1 MDTGASTPERLH
13 SAIGDLSFLF
23 VIPEPQAR
31 MAEAPAVIELSTYV
45 FYALRK
51 DEELV
56 LYRGRR
62 DDDASQVLVL
72 SPVAEYP
79 TRESL
84 KRLERGYSFREE
96 LDSTWAARPM
106 AIARHWDRTVL
117 VLEDPGGEPLDQLL
131 GQPLE
136 RSHARAPLGD
146 LGILLRLAIGLCR
159 AVGQLHQSG
168 IIHKDIKP
176 GNVL

>member
-1 MDTGASTPERLH
+1 MDRDASTPERSP
-13 SAIGDLSFLF
+13 SAICDLLF

-31 MAEAPAVIELSTYV
+31 VAEAPTVIELSTYV

-72 SPVAEYP
+72 SPLAEYP

-117 VLEDPGGEPLDQLL
+117 VLEDPGGVPLDDALKRARTSGNERGRRGGEAGDRL
-131 GQPLE
+131 GVE
-136 RSHARAPLGD
+136 FF
-146 LGILLRLAIGLCR
+146 
-159 AVGQLHQSG
+159 
-168 IIHKDIKP
+168 
-176 GNVL
+176 